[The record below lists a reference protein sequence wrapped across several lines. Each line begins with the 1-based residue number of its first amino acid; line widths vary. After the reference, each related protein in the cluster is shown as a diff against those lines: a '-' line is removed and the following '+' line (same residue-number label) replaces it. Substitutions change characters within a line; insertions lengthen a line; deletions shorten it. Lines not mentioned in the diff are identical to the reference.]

1 VVRDNKFA
9 GMTKES
15 LIQSLRNLNGVGAF
29 YNEHALILLC
39 AGSRRALAAMRVTAI
54 DEQVA
59 LGNGSE
65 RLLHCL
71 LQEDVGFQVKADLK

>member
-1 VVRDNKFA
+1 MANIGSETIWRIPLKGNVRH
-9 GMTKES
+9 
-15 LIQSLRNLNGVGAF
+15 GVGAF

-39 AGSRRALAAMRVTAI
+39 AGSRRALAAIRVTAI